1 MASKS
6 EAPKSILLHLLPLRK
21 RQGLQNS
28 EENFIFLF
36 SQGRAHVNTFKK
48 DWNLS
53 ANQERA
59 FQTLSSN
66 IYSRDGNNLEILPF
80 SYPCFFYAGVIQKL
94 LKSKNPCGFVTE
106 TFKIGEINP
115 PGLFDLSNL
124 YLIKLIS
131 HSPTSR
137 PLCSSRLRPSKKSL
151 ADQ

>member
-6 EAPKSILLHLLPLRK
+6 EAPKSTLLHLLPLRK

-94 LKSKNPCGFVTE
+94 LKSKNPCGFVIPTLVLQPFIR
-106 TFKIGEINP
+106 TKIVKKA
-115 PGLFDLSNL
+115 
-124 YLIKLIS
+124 YLGKRGIS
-131 HSPTSR
+131 FSP
-137 PLCSSRLRPSKKSL
+137 SS
-151 ADQ
+151 DGI